1 MTTVLFIYWKSLWI
15 NQLEGKTMIL
25 YEKPSITVITLNGA
39 DIITTSSNDLQKGIS
54 EKNVLPLWKDEV
66 NGDFQ

>member
-1 MTTVLFIYWKSLWI
+1 
-15 NQLEGKTMIL
+15 MIL
-25 YEKPSITVITLNGA
+25 YEKPSITAITLNGA
-39 DIITTSSNDLQKGIS
+39 DIITTSPNDLQKGIS

>member
-1 MTTVLFIYWKSLWI
+1 
-15 NQLEGKTMIL
+15 MIL

-39 DIITTSSNDLQKGIS
+39 DIITTSPNDLQKGIS

>member
-1 MTTVLFIYWKSLWI
+1 
-15 NQLEGKTMIL
+15 MIL

-39 DIITTSSNDLQKGIS
+39 DIITASPNALQEGIS

-66 NGDFQ
+66 DDL